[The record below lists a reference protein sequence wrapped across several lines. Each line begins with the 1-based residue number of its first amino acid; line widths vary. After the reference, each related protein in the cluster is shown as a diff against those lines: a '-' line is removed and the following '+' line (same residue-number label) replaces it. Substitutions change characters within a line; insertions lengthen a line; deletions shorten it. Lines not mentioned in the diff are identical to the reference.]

1 MPLARHTLPDQIV
14 KELQAQIASGSLRP
28 GARLES
34 HEQLATRFGV
44 SRTAIREAL
53 KILSSKGLVALRQG
67 DGTYV
72 SRPDPETVVEPP
84 YASFLRERATIV
96 ELLEARRHI
105 EVATA
110 RLAARHAT
118 PEELRAMALLLD
130 GMDEDARRKRLD
142 AITEK
147 AMHFHLLVAV
157 SSRNRILGKILQM
170 VRDLLYHQQREV
182 QRAPGAARRAAARHR
197 RIFVAMKARDEDRA
211 AALMAAHLDDAL
223 RRLRPRKAQA
233 HGVGRRRPTGPSGG
247 AAPHARPAR

>member
-1 MPLARHTLPDQIV
+1 MPLTRSTLSEQIA
-14 KELQAQIASGSLRP
+14 KELQGQIASGSPRP

-44 SRTAIREAL
+44 SRTAVREAL

-72 SRPDPETVVEPP
+72 RQPDVDIVVEPL
-84 YASFLRERATIV
+84 YASLLREQATIL

-118 PEELRAMALLLD
+118 AEELRAMALLLD
-130 GMDEDARRKRLD
+130 GMDADARRNRLD
-142 AITEK
+142 AFTER
-147 AMHFHLLVAV
+147 AMHFHLPVAV

-170 VRDLLYHQQREV
+170 VRDLLYHRQREV
-182 QRAPGAARRAAARHR
+182 QRAPGAARRAAGYHR
-197 RIFVAMKARDEDRA
+197 RILEAVKDRNEDKA
-211 AALMAAHLDDAL
+211 AAIMAEHLDDAPRTL
-223 RRLRPRKAQA
+223 RRRKARPPGA
-233 HGVGRRRPTGPSGG
+233 GRDRLMGPNGREAS
-247 AAPHARPAR
+247 HARPTR